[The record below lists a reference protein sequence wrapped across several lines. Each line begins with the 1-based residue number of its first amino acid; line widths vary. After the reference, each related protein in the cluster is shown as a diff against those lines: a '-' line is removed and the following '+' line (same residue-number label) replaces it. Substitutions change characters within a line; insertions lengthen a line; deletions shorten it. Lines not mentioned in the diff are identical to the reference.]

1 MRILITGGAGYIG
14 STIGSAALDAGHEV
28 VVVDDLSEGRAEF
41 CSDRVFIKGDIG
53 DKALMGRVFDE
64 NRIDAVIHCA
74 AHIVVPES
82 VSQPLRYYENNVG
95 KTLDLIEV
103 MLDHGVHDI
112 VFSSSASVY
121 SDPQEG
127 FAVTE
132 TDPVSADC
140 PYAYT
145 KLMMEQVLKDVSE
158 ASALRPV
165 ILRYFNP
172 LGADPSLRSGQQ
184 RPHPTNVLGKMMDA
198 WAEDGTFTITGCDWD
213 TPDGTGIRDYIHVW
227 DLAQAH
233 VAALERL
240 SELVDEEHP
249 WQVINIGTGRP
260 MSVRELV
267 GAFEEATGRP
277 LRTAEGPARP
287 GDVIGAYARTDKA
300 AELLGWHARLSVA
313 EGIRDA
319 LAWLPRRR
327 EMLGY

>member
-28 VVVDDLSEGRAEF
+28 VVVDDLSQGRAEF
-41 CSDRVFIKGDIG
+41 CADREFIRGDIG
-53 DKALMGRVFDE
+53 DRALMGRVFDE
-64 NRIDAVIHCA
+64 RRIDAVVHCA

-82 VSQPLRYYENNVG
+82 VAEPLRYYENNVG
-95 KTLDLIEV
+95 KTLDLLEV
-103 MLDHGVHDI
+103 MAAHGVHDI

-121 SDPQEG
+121 ADPTDG

-132 TDPVSADC
+132 DDPTTADC
-140 PYAYT
+140 PYAWT
-145 KLMMEQVLKDVSE
+145 KLMMEQVLRDVSA

-172 LGADPSLRSGQQ
+172 LGADPALRSGQQ
-184 RPHPTNVLGKMMDA
+184 RPHPTNVLGKMLDA
-198 WAEDGTFTITGCDWD
+198 WAEGGTFTITGCDWD

-233 VAALERL
+233 VAALEKLPR
-240 SELVDEEHP
+240 LVDDEHP
-249 WQVINIGTGRP
+249 HRVINIGTGRP
-260 MSVRELV
+260 MSVRELAE
-267 GAFEEATGRP
+267 AFQQATGTP
-277 LRTAEGPARP
+277 LNIVEGPPRP
-287 GDVIGAYARTDKA
+287 GDVIGAYARTDRA

-313 EGIRDA
+313 DGIRDA

-327 EMLGY
+327 KLLGY

>member
-14 STIGSAALDAGHEV
+14 STIASAALDAGHEV
-28 VVVDDLSEGRAEF
+28 VVIDDLSEGRAEF
-41 CSDRVFIKGDIG
+41 CAGRTFYRGDIG
-53 DKALMGRVFDE
+53 DPALLDRVFGE
-64 NRIDAVIHCA
+64 NDIDAVVHCA

-82 VSQPLRYYENNVG
+82 VAQPLRYYENNVG
-95 KTLDLIEV
+95 KTLDLLTG
-103 MLDHGVHDI
+103 MLRNGVHDI

-121 SDPQEG
+121 ADPTDG
-127 FAVTE
+127 FTVDEDHPT
-132 TDPVSADC
+132 TADC

-145 KLMMEQVLKDVSE
+145 KLMMEQVLKDTSL
-158 ASALRPV
+158 ATPLRPV

-184 RPHPTNVLGKMMDA
+184 RPHPTNVLGRMLDA
-198 WAEDGTFTITGCDWD
+198 WAEGGTFTITGCDWD

-227 DLAQAH
+227 DLARAH

-240 SELVDEEHP
+240 PELVTDEQPH
-249 WQVINIGTGRP
+249 QVINIGTGRP
-260 MSVRELV
+260 MSVRELTE
-267 GAFEEATGRP
+267 AFQQATGTP
-277 LRTAEGPARP
+277 LRIAEGPARP

-300 AELLGWHARLSVA
+300 AELLGWHAELSVA
-313 EGIRDA
+313 DGIRDA